1 MSKISNKNTLSDYV
15 DVSLANKNNKD
26 ELEVRFATKQYN
38 PLTKIKFDKTIE
50 KLRNSGFEIVS
61 SNEYHLN
68 IQTEFFDVPS
78 GRKKIS
84 NIRTTIRGLYN
95 IQKYCKTNNIKSIDF
110 LKIDV
115 EGSEHMVLEGF
126 TDLLSKKAI
135 KVIQFEYG
143 YANADVHFLMRD
155 FFKFFERFGYIIG
168 KLIKNG
174 VIFSDFDYKL
184 NDFNSGPNFVAIRN
198 DDIQLK
204 ELISCK
210 PILGVGIL
218 VKSN

>member
-15 DVSLANKNNKD
+15 DVYLANKNNKD

-84 NIRTTIRGLYN
+84 NIRTTIRGLFN
-95 IQKYCKTNNIKSIDF
+95 IQKYCKTNTFNMDVVPEYISFMQKFYKSKY
-110 LKIDV
+110 LKGV
-115 EGSEHMVLEGF
+115 EKYYPIALGCTRLRNSCRFRLRFAGTGVSRGVWVERGTEGGPGVLRVSGGSLP
-126 TDLLSKKAI
+126 S
-135 KVIQFEYG
+135 
-143 YANADVHFLMRD
+143 
-155 FFKFFERFGYIIG
+155 
-168 KLIKNG
+168 
-174 VIFSDFDYKL
+174 S
-184 NDFNSGPNFVAIRN
+184 SP
-198 DDIQLK
+198 
-204 ELISCK
+204 
-210 PILGVGIL
+210 
-218 VKSN
+218 